1 MKKEIHSAANFR
13 ATVTVLVIS
22 IAVTAIIRKYTK

>member
-13 ATVTVLVIS
+13 ATVTILVIS
-22 IAVTAIIRKYTK
+22 IAITAMIKKYTK